1 MTAENSNQPV
11 NMSKAEATKL
21 RMKQEYDARKADMA
35 TKFSDEEIR
44 EAIYQNATSM
54 ATVMM
59 QYNRMIDDRWRSPSA
74 EE

>member
-1 MTAENSNQPV
+1 MMAENTNQPD

-21 RMKQEYDARKADMA
+21 RMKQEYEARKADMV
-35 TKFSDEEIR
+35 TKFSDEEIL

-59 QYNRMIDDRWRSPSA
+59 QYNRMIDDRWRG
-74 EE
+74 